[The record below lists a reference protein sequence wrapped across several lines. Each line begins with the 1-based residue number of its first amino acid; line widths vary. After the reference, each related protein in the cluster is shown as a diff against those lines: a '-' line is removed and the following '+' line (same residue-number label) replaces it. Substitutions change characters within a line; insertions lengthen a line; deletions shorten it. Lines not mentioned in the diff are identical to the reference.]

1 MKSTEVK
8 LDMLQIVKD
17 PILRLDREGNVLQQH
32 FHEDGDPAF
41 ADLELLGKNIG
52 EFEFFR
58 DIKDI
63 IPICLENHESQTTYF
78 SWAYGGQL
86 KHYESLMEYETDST
100 VLVVVHEITKKK
112 QRDNE
117 LLEYSD
123 LIQNIYESTAS
134 WTGHDYLDHLTIQLA
149 KSLNSDCTAIFVV
162 NPKTERLETVSIWE
176 DGSIAK
182 NFDGEVDGSPFYAI
196 VSEGLLEIRS
206 GFEKLYPDFFLLEKV
221 KAESFVGIPMYYK
234 QSDEQAIGFMATL
247 YKEPIESVRQIDKI
261 LQIFSARAAT
271 ELERMENLK
280 KLESSEQK
288 FKTLYNNTPALFN
301 SVDKN
306 GVIIEVGDFFLE
318 ITGYLRE
325 EVVGKA
331 AVKFVT
337 KESREFGMKE
347 VFPKFMRLGYC
358 KDIPLQFIKKNGDI
372 LDVLFSATVVNDDD
386 GQFEKVVTNLNDV
399 TELRRIENEL
409 KEREAKVVEA
419 ANRYQSLFDNSP
431 VGIIIH
437 TDGII
442 RQVNSETIRLARGKS
457 DKDFIGK
464 KAIDFV
470 HPDSQKIALERI
482 DKIFKTKKSHRN
494 EQKFI
499 CIDGSVIEVEAIGT
513 LINYEGKPSIQIAL
527 NDITERKQ
535 AEQKIIERDQK
546 LNTLNENLARQN
558 SQLEEFAHIAS
569 HNLRA
574 PVTNM
579 LSLVKIYENDPT
591 QENHEFVWSNIS
603 KTIRNLDETL
613 IELNDVVK
621 TSWELD
627 KKMRNLTF
635 ESILDK
641 ILESIA
647 SEVKRLDAKIETDFK
662 KLPSIYYPKV
672 YLESILQNLVTNAL
686 KYSDKDR
693 KPLII
698 IKSQVI
704 KGQAVLTVQDN
715 GVGIDLKKYGKKL
728 FGLRKTFHDH
738 EDARGVGL
746 FITKAQIESMGGTIK
761 VESEVGSGS
770 IFMINFGDL

>member
-1 MKSTEVK
+1 MKSAEIN

-17 PILRLDREGNVLQQH
+17 PILRLDRNGNVLAQH

-41 ADLELLGKNIG
+41 ADLDLLGKNIG
-52 EFEFFR
+52 EYEFLR
-58 DIKDI
+58 DTKDFI
-63 IPICLENHESQTTYF
+63 TACLETQDSQTSYF

-86 KHYESLMEYETDST
+86 KHYETLMEYEAEES
-100 VLVVVHEITKKK
+100 VLMVVHEITKKK

-149 KSLNSDCTAIFVV
+149 KSLNSDCTAIFII
-162 NPKTERLETVSIWE
+162 NPKTERLETVSIWSE
-176 DGSIAK
+176 GSIMK
-182 NFDGEVDGSPFYAI
+182 NFDGEVDGSPYYAI
-196 VSEGLLEIRS
+196 VSENLLEIRS
-206 GFEKLYPDFFLLEKV
+206 GFDQLYPEFFLLDKI
-221 KAESFVGIPMYYK
+221 KAQSFVGVPMYYK
-234 QSDEQAIGFMATL
+234 QSEQAIGFMATMS
-247 YKEPIESVRQIDKI
+247 KKPIESVRQIDKI

-280 KLESSEQK
+280 KLEQSEER

-301 SVDKN
+301 SVDKH

-325 EVVGKA
+325 EVIGKA

-337 KESREFGMKE
+337 KDSQEYGMKE
-347 VFPKFMRLGYC
+347 VFPKFMKLGYC
-358 KDIPLQFIKKNGDI
+358 KDIPLQFIKKNGEI
-372 LDVLFSATVVNDDD
+372 LDVLFSATVVNDEE
-386 GQFEKVVTNLNDV
+386 GKFEKVVTNLNDV

-442 RQVNSETIRLARGKS
+442 KQVNSGAIKLAKGKS
-457 DKDFIGK
+457 KKDFIGK
-464 KAIDFV
+464 KALDFI
-470 HPDSQKIALERI
+470 HADSKKLAKERIQKII
-482 DKIFKTKKSHRN
+482 KTKKAHRN
-494 EQKFI
+494 EQKFL

-513 LINYEGKPSIQIAL
+513 LIEYEGKPSIQIAL

-535 AEQKIIERDQK
+535 AEQKLIERDQK
-546 LNTLNENLARQN
+546 LKSLNENLARQN
-558 SQLEEFAHIAS
+558 NQLEEFAHIAS

-579 LSLVKIYENDPT
+579 LSLIRIYDNDPT
-591 QENHEFVWSNIS
+591 PENHEFVWGNIS
-603 KTIRNLDETL
+603 KTIINLDETL

-627 KKMRNLTF
+627 KKVRKLTF
-635 ESILDK
+635 ESILEK

-647 SEVKRLDAKIETDFK
+647 NDVSRLEAKIDTNFK
-662 KLPSIYYPKV
+662 ELSSIYYPKV
-672 YLESILQNLVTNAL
+672 YLESILQNLLTNAL

-693 KPLII
+693 KPH
-698 IKSQVI
+698 IKMESKVV
-704 KGQAVLTVQDN
+704 KGQAILTIEDN
-715 GVGIDLKKYGKKL
+715 GVGIDLERFGKKI

-738 EDARGVGL
+738 ADARGVGL

-761 VESEVGSGS
+761 VESEVGKGS
-770 IFMINFGDL
+770 IFTINFGDL